1 MIHPQPDVNSLKVG
15 SRKERGKKCYDFKD
29 AFSPY
34 YSAYNSCLVDENN
47 LFNNQDFL
55 FVVIIS
61 RILIDL
67 YVG

>member
-1 MIHPQPDVNSLKVG
+1 MEEMLWYQ
-15 SRKERGKKCYDFKD
+15 D

-34 YSAYNSCLVDENN
+34 YSAYSSCVVDEDK
-47 LFNNQDFL
+47 LYNNQDFL

-61 RILIDL
+61 HIRIDL

>member
-1 MIHPQPDVNSLKVG
+1 MEEMLWYQ
-15 SRKERGKKCYDFKD
+15 D

-34 YSAYNSCLVDENN
+34 SSCVVDEDK
-47 LFNNQDFL
+47 LYNNQDFL

-61 RILIDL
+61 HILIDL

>member
-1 MIHPQPDVNSLKVG
+1 MEEMLWYQ
-15 SRKERGKKCYDFKD
+15 D
-29 AFSPY
+29 AFSSY
-34 YSAYNSCLVDENN
+34 YSAYNSCVVDEDKWFEQL

-61 RILIDL
+61 HILMDL

>member
-1 MIHPQPDVNSLKVG
+1 MEEMLWYQ
-15 SRKERGKKCYDFKD
+15 D

-34 YSAYNSCLVDENN
+34 YSAYSPCVVEDKLY
-47 LFNNQDFL
+47 NNQDFL

-61 RILIDL
+61 HILIDL